1 MYELEFSKE
10 ALKQLKK
17 MDKSVSRVILAWLSK
32 NIENTENPRQHG
44 KGLTA
49 DKSGLWRYRV
59 GDYRILVQIEDEQL
73 VVYAVAIGHRR
84 DIYK

>member
-59 GDYRILVQIEDEQL
+59 GDYRILVQIEDEKL
-73 VVYAVAIGHRR
+73 MVYAVAIGHRR

>member
-1 MYELEFSKE
+1 MYELEFSKQ

-17 MDKSVSRVILAWLSK
+17 MDKSVSRVIVAWLSK
-32 NIENTENPRQHG
+32 NIDHTHNHRQHG

-59 GDYRILVQIEDEQL
+59 GDYRILVQIEDEKL
-73 VVYAVAIGHRR
+73 VVYVVTIGHRR
-84 DIYK
+84 DVYK